1 MKGLEIYANFLP
13 LNEFVSFFCT
23 YKDCKSG
30 VGCTSFF
37 LFFESDIEIYLIRLE
52 IHTHFTATVFSQK
65 FRQINVSLK
74 KVNVN

>member
-37 LFFESDIEIYLIRLE
+37 LFFESDVETYLIRLE
-52 IHTHFTATVFSQK
+52 IHTDIQSVYFHKLTARLDGS
-65 FRQINVSLK
+65 IPD
-74 KVNVN
+74 